1 MSTNGAT
8 DVVTVTLNPA
18 IDQTVTI
25 PPFAAGK
32 VNRVEQVQSDPGGK
46 GVNVAS
52 ILADDEHTVAV
63 TGFLGRENLTLF
75 EDLFAR
81 KKIRDCFVRIAGQTR
96 VGVKIIDPVL
106 QQTTDIN
113 FPGQAP
119 TPADVDALFQQ
130 LMAIDATWFV
140 LSGSLPPAIAASIY
154 RDLVA
159 NLKARGRKVLLD
171 TSGEALRQGIEA
183 APHVIKPNVHE
194 LEVLVGKPLPTQAA
208 IVAAVQPLLER
219 GIQLVVVSMGSAG
232 ACFVSGSTIVT
243 ARPPR
248 VEVKSTVGAGDAMVA
263 GIVAGQL
270 RGASLAACARLAT
283 AFALDALAH
292 IGAGLSSRE
301 AIEALTPQVTMEERP
316 K

>member
-1 MSTNGAT
+1 MSSNGAGE
-8 DVVTVTLNPA
+8 VVTVTLNPA

-25 PPFAAGK
+25 PHFAAGK
-32 VNRVEQVQSDPGGK
+32 VNRVEQVRADPGGK

-52 ILADDEHTVAV
+52 ILADDEHEVAV
-63 TGFLGRENLTLF
+63 TGFLGRENPTLF

-119 TPADVDALFQQ
+119 SPADVDALVER
-130 LMAIDATWFV
+130 LVALDGAWFV
-140 LSGSLPPAIAASIY
+140 LSGSLPPAIEASIY
-154 RDLVA
+154 RHLIA
-159 NLKARGRKVLLD
+159 TLKARGRKVLLD

-183 APHVIKPNVHE
+183 APHVIKPNAHE
-194 LEVLVGKPLPTQAA
+194 LEVLVGEPLPTPAA

-219 GIQLVVVSMGSAG
+219 GIQLIVVSMGSQG
-232 ACFVSGSTIVT
+232 ACFVSSSTVVT

-270 RGASLAACARLAT
+270 RGASLATCARLAT

-292 IGAGLSSRE
+292 VGSGLSSRA
-301 AIEALTPQVTMEERP
+301 AIEALMSQVRVEERP